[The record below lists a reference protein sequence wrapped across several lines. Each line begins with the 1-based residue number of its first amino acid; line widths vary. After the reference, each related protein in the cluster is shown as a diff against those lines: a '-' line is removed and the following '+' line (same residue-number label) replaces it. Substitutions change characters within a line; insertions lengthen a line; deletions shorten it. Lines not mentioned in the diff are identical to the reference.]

1 MSYNDKTK
9 QYVYEYKAKNIKRVP
24 LDMPIT
30 EYEQMKQA
38 AAASGLTVNG
48 FIKQAIRAAM
58 VQASG
63 ADPVAGADGS
73 GAGAGAGGVQAAGHT
88 PPEGV
93 SATGPISAGVTKSCN
108 DRGQKPSQ

>member
-30 EYEQMKQA
+30 EYEQLKQA
-38 AAASGLTVNG
+38 AVAAGMTVNG

-58 VQASG
+58 VQASV

-73 GAGAGAGGVQAAGHT
+73 GAGAGGVQGVPVGCFGAACPGGVT
-88 PPEGV
+88 
-93 SATGPISAGVTKSCN
+93 STSNRKSE
-108 DRGQKPSQ
+108 KPLTD